1 MITVFTE
8 DHRLHHGKYE
18 LIDGQF
24 VSPFE
29 NPIRLDH
36 IMARLREVRLGEVV
50 APRDFGVAPAR
61 RVHTEGFIDFMRT
74 AHDEWRKEHGDTDAL
89 PICWP
94 TRTLRQTEPETIDG
108 RLSYFSFDAGTP
120 ITSGTWRAITSAVNV
135 AMTGVEL
142 IREGQHAVFS
152 LCRPP
157 GHHASKDLYGGYCF
171 FNNAAIA
178 AQAFRDCGAGRV
190 AILDVDYH
198 HGNGTQ
204 AAFYD
209 RADVLFVSLH
219 GHPAQEYP
227 FFLGYADETGVG
239 QGEGFNRNLPM
250 RWGTEWPTYL
260 ESLETG
266 LAAIRDFAPN
276 ILVVS
281 LGVDTFEKDPISR
294 FKLKTDQYL
303 ELGDRIGKLS
313 VPTLFVMEG
322 GYAVDKIGTNA
333 VNVLTGFEG
342 I

>member
-1 MITVFTE
+1 MITVFSE

-29 NPIRLDH
+29 NPTRLDH
-36 IMARLREVRLGEVV
+36 IMARLQEVALGEVV
-50 APRDFGVAPAR
+50 SPRDFGLDPVR
-61 RVHTEGFIDFMRT
+61 QVHTQAFIDFMHT
-74 AHDEWRKEHGDTDAL
+74 AHEQWRKEHGDTDAL

-94 TRTLRQTEPETIDG
+94 SRTLRQTEPETIDG

-120 ITSGTWRAITSAVNV
+120 ITSGTWRAVTSAVNV

-152 LCRPP
+152 VCRPP

-171 FNNAAIA
+171 FNNVAIA
-178 AQAFRDCGAGRV
+178 AQAFRDGGAERV

-204 AAFYD
+204 AVFYD

-219 GHPAQEYP
+219 AHPAQEYP
-227 FFLGYADETGVG
+227 YFLGYEDETGK
-239 QGEGFNRNLPM
+239 GEGKGFNRNFPM
-250 RWGTEWPTYL
+250 RWGTEWAAYL
-260 ESLETG
+260 GSLETG
-266 LAAIRDFAPN
+266 LAIIRDFAPDA
-276 ILVVS
+276 LVVS

-294 FKLKTDQYL
+294 FRLRSDHYI
-303 ELGDRIGKLS
+303 ELGGKIGKLS
-313 VPTLFVMEG
+313 LPTLFVMEG
-322 GYAVDKIGTNA
+322 GYAVDEIGVNV

-342 I
+342 A